1 MSAAEKPSRLDDLEE
16 ELARLKAELSD
27 VKRRESRAVNDRTN
41 IQYLL
46 YTTRD
51 LSAIKSL
58 NDMIPLVMERL
69 YNTFRDW
76 SFGLLIEASS
86 RPSIIEYM
94 GFISM
99 TEEEKSRIVKNHHRI
114 TNDISASQT
123 EDDDDITFLTDEDD
137 DDDDF
142 MFSVPPKK
150 AEPEQPVENRYR
162 YIEDDLIYGG
172 DSKSLTKLLTSGKE
186 NEEWIVMPGD
196 IGDDNELKVFIR
208 GYPIETEQLSIIRL
222 FLSLVSALIHNHL
235 LQNKL
240 EQLAN
245 TDALTGLL
253 NRGGLDGAMDQYTH
267 MAKESSE
274 FVFSI
279 IAIDVNGLKYVND
292 TFGHEAGDRLITKV
306 GEILRKSTRKTDV
319 ISRSGGDEF
328 VVLCPD
334 TDFERT
340 KPIINRIREFE
351 ATTKL
356 EFFHKEGGGSEQV
369 EVHVSLGVAD
379 SNEFNPDEVMRQA
392 DHRESLDKKEYY
404 KTRKKY
410 R

>member
-1 MSAAEKPSRLDDLEE
+1 MSVAKKATRIDELESELTQLKE
-16 ELARLKAELSD
+16 ELEALR
-27 VKRRESRAVNDRTN
+27 VREARAVNDRTN

-51 LSAIKSL
+51 LSNIKSL

-94 GFISM
+94 GFISL
-99 TEEEKSRIVKNHHRI
+99 TEEEKARIVKNHHRI
-114 TNDISASQT
+114 TNDISASQSD
-123 EDDDDITFLTDEDD
+123 DDDDITFLTDDD

-150 AEPEQPVENRYR
+150 EEAEPIVENRYR
-162 YIEDDLIYGG
+162 YIEEDLIYGG
-172 DSKSLTKLLTSGKE
+172 DSKSVTKLLSSGHE

-196 IGDDNELKVFIR
+196 IGEDNELKVFIR
-208 GYPIETEQLSIIRL
+208 GFPIETEQLSIIRL

-240 EQLAN
+240 EALAN
-245 TDALTGLL
+245 TDALTGLA
-253 NRGGLDGAMDQYTH
+253 NRGGLDAAMDQYTH
-267 MAKESSE
+267 MARESSE
-274 FVFSI
+274 FVFSV

-306 GEILRKSTRKTDV
+306 AEILRKSTRKTDI
-319 ISRSGGDEF
+319 ISRCGGDEF

-334 TDFERT
+334 TDCERT
-340 KPIINRIREFE
+340 KPIVKRVREFE
-351 ATTKL
+351 ASTKL
-356 EFFHKEGGGSEQV
+356 ECFHKDDGRSESV

-379 SNEFNPDEVMRQA
+379 SNEFDPDEVMRQA